1 MWVVAARDCKI
12 NCFYNVE
19 SDGSI
24 LVLMY
29 SNEDIEY
36 PVGGAGMGVVTGTCP
51 IGGALISPDPTDP
64 SKCIFKF
71 SLEINLNG
79 WVPSMVT
86 QRVINYQSYGLIEL
100 KKYIEEWL
108 QLHGE
113 RHKNEPIID

>member
-29 SNEDIEY
+29 SNEEIEF
-36 PVGGAGMGVVTGTCP
+36 PQGGPGSGVVTGTCP
-51 IGGALISPDPTDP
+51 IGGCHIIPDPSDP
-64 SKCIFKF
+64 KKCVFKF

-100 KKYIEEWL
+100 KKYIDEWL
-108 QLHGE
+108 Q
-113 RHKNEPIID
+113 

>member
-19 SDGSI
+19 EDGSI

-29 SNEDIEY
+29 SNEDIVY
-36 PVGGAGMGVVTGTCP
+36 PEEGAGAMVVTGTCP
-51 IGGALISPDPTDP
+51 IGGCLISPDPNDP
-64 SKCIFKF
+64 GKCTFKF

-86 QRVINYQSYGLIEL
+86 QRVINY
-100 KKYIEEWL
+100 
-108 QLHGE
+108 
-113 RHKNEPIID
+113 